1 MFGSDSAPHPRC
13 KKEAC
18 GCAAGVFTAPLA
30 LPKLAEIFAR
40 HGALDKLQGFVSGNA
55 CRIHGLKPHA
65 KQVTLHDAPMSV
77 PSMYADYGQ
86 QVVPMYAGEEISW
99 SVKAC
104 CKTPPYRAQRI
115 CGPCWQ
121 RLLPCTCP
129 TACTAPRIIRRMA
142 AR

>member
-30 LPKLAEIFAR
+30 LPKLAEIFAQ

-65 KQVTLHDAPMSV
+65 KRVTLHDVPMSV
-77 PSMYADYGQ
+77 PSLYADYGQ

-99 SVKAC
+99 SVKA
-104 CKTPPYRAQRI
+104 
-115 CGPCWQ
+115 
-121 RLLPCTCP
+121 
-129 TACTAPRIIRRMA
+129 
-142 AR
+142 